1 MSHKVTCLKCG
12 QVLKKNELLKMLP
25 KLFFFRI
32 LVFFYFWGIR
42 NRELI
47 LDRFFGTA
55 VIKICTEKWN
65 KLILFER
72 RKIWGV
78 VKWLRF
84 QKSDPRLILFTK
96 ILIRFFLS
104 LKHPHA
110 LTFFFSHSLNHSL
123 VDKKILEKKNSQSF
137 FMRHFNKS
145 CKSTSTDSSPSK
157 TSFLNLNVWLPNIMM
172 DYSLMQRTFF
182 WSRFQS
188 RVFFFWPFLPQKIL
202 A

>member
-1 MSHKVTCLKCG
+1 MRAG
-12 QVLKKNELLKMLP
+12 FEKNELLLKMLP

-47 LDRFFGTA
+47 LDWFFWD
-55 VIKICTEKWN
+55 CSHQN
-65 KLILFER
+65 LY
-72 RKIWGV
+72 RKMKQTNFIWKKKNWGV

-110 LTFFFSHSLNHSL
+110 LTFFFTFF
-123 VDKKILEKKNSQSF
+123 ESF
-137 FMRHFNKS
+137 FSWQKNFRK
-145 CKSTSTDSSPSK
+145 KEQPK
-157 TSFLNLNVWLPNIMM
+157 FLYETLYV
-172 DYSLMQRTFF
+172 
-182 WSRFQS
+182 
-188 RVFFFWPFLPQKIL
+188 
-202 A
+202 